1 MFSIHYGE
9 NKAAVPKV
17 WALAEK
23 EKFAVVKEAFLAF
36 LSTCYSMYRFLRYL
50 SITN

>member
-9 NKAAVPKV
+9 NKATVPKV

-23 EKFAVVKEAFLAF
+23 DKFAVVKEAFLSF
-36 LSTCYSMYRFLRYL
+36 LLTCHSTCPY
-50 SITN
+50 